1 MRKIDFRSVPRR
13 DWIKFG
19 AWAVALLLFALW
31 VGSFWLFFIPGL
43 LIFDNYITHI
53 IPWRWWQS
61 SPSSAVRS
69 VMRLVEDIVVVLIA
83 VQVLN
88 IFFFQNFKIPS
99 SSLEKTSLVGDHLFV
114 SKLRFGPRLPMT
126 PLAFPLV
133 HNQFP
138 WNGKKAYIDNPQLP
152 YKRIRGLGHLKRNE
166 LVVFNFPA
174 GDTVP
179 LKVTNPDYYTLCHLY
194 GRDRI
199 WSDMRTFGK
208 VVARPVDM
216 RDHYVKRCVG
226 LPGDDLEVRRNKLL
240 INNQEVEEPPH
251 SQLNYFIQT
260 DGTMLTEKELYDLG
274 VAKDDI
280 ALLDGLDQSYYPLYE
295 QLGFTGET
303 TKGFGLIYHMPLTV
317 AMRETLQ
324 KHSGVLHIEVEP
336 DPGQSVFTTY
346 PLSDLFDWTRDNYGP
361 IHIPARGETIQL
373 TAENLALYERC
384 IRNFE
389 HHTIEQTP
397 TGVLIDGEPASS
409 YTFEMDYYFMMGDNR
424 HNSAD
429 SRAWGFVPEDH
440 IVGKPLFVWLSLDK
454 DRDLL
459 HGKIRWRRFG
469 TVLR

>member
-19 AWAVALLLFALW
+19 VWAVALLLFALW

-61 SPSSAVRS
+61 SSSSALRS

-138 WNGKKAYIDNPQLP
+138 WNGKKAYVDNPQLP

-260 DGTMLTEKELYDLG
+260 DGTMLTEEELYDLG

-280 ALLDGLDQSYYPLYE
+280 ALLDGLDRSYYPLYE

-361 IHIPARGETIQL
+361 IHIPARGETIPL
-373 TAENLALYERC
+373 TEENLALYERC

>member
-1 MRKIDFRSVPRR
+1 MKKIDFKSVPRR
-13 DWIKFG
+13 DWIKF
-19 AWAVALLLFALW
+19 AIWAVILLFFAIW
-31 VGSFWLFFIPGL
+31 VGSVWLFLIPGV
-43 LIFDNYITHI
+43 LIFDNYITHL
-53 IPWRWWQS
+53 IPWRWWQKSES
-61 SPSSAVRS
+61 SLLRS
-69 VMRLVEDIVVVLIA
+69 TMHLVEDIVVVLIA

-114 SKLRFGPRLPMT
+114 SKLSFGPRLPMT

-138 WNGKKAYIDNPQLP
+138 WNGKKAYIDRPQLE
-152 YKRIRGLGHLKRNE
+152 YKRIRGLGHLERNE

-199 WSDMRTFGK
+199 WSDERTFGK

-226 LPGDDLEVRRNKLL
+226 MPGDDLEVRDNALY
-240 INNQEVEEPPH
+240 INGEATDLPKEA
-251 SQLNYFIQT
+251 QLNYFIQT
-260 DGTMLTEKELYDLG
+260 DGTILSEEELHKLG
-274 VAKDDI
+274 VADDDI
-280 ALLDGLDQSYYPLYE
+280 VTLDGLSKPYFPLYE
-295 QLGFTGET
+295 QLGFEGDLTR
-303 TKGFGLIYHMPLTV
+303 GFGLIYHLPLTRE
-317 AMRETLQ
+317 MKETLQ
-324 KHSGVLHIEVEP
+324 RHSGVLRIEVEP
-336 DPGQSVFTTY
+336 DPGQDVFTTY
-346 PLSDLFDWTRDNYGP
+346 PLSDLFEWTRDNYGP
-361 IHIPARGETIQL
+361 IHIPAKGETISL
-373 TAENLALYERC
+373 TPENIALYGRC

-389 HHTIEQTP
+389 RHTLEVTP
-397 TGVLIDGEPASS
+397 TAVLIDGRPATS

-440 IVGKPLFVWLSLDK
+440 IVGKPILVWLSLDK
-454 DRDLL
+454 DRDLFD
-459 HGKIRWRRFG
+459 GKIRWSRFG
-469 TVLR
+469 KILK

>member
-13 DWIKFG
+13 DWIKLG
-19 AWAVALLLFALW
+19 VWAVALLLFALW

-260 DGTMLTEKELYDLG
+260 DGTMLTEEELYDLG

-280 ALLDGLDQSYYPLYE
+280 ALLDGLDRSYYPLYE

-303 TKGFGLIYHMPLTV
+303 TKGFGLIYHMPLTA

-361 IHIPARGETIQL
+361 IHIPARGETIPL
-373 TAENLALYERC
+373 TAETLALYERC

-389 HHTIEQTP
+389 HHTIERTP

>member
-19 AWAVALLLFALW
+19 VWAVALLLFALW

-61 SPSSAVRS
+61 SSSSAVRS

-199 WSDMRTFGK
+199 WSDTRTFGK

-260 DGTMLTEKELYDLG
+260 DGTMLTEEELYDLG

-280 ALLDGLDQSYYPLYE
+280 ALLDGLDRSYYPLYE

-361 IHIPARGETIQL
+361 IHIPAKGETIPL
-373 TAENLALYERC
+373 TEENLALYERC

-389 HHTIEQTP
+389 HHTIERTP

>member
-19 AWAVALLLFALW
+19 VWAVALLLFALW

-152 YKRIRGLGHLKRNE
+152 YKRISGLGHLKRNE

-199 WSDMRTFGK
+199 WSDTRTFGK

-226 LPGDDLEVRRNKLL
+226 LPGDNLEVRRNKLL
-240 INNQEVEEPPH
+240 INNQEMEEPPH

-260 DGTMLTEKELYDLG
+260 DGTMLTEEELYDLG

-280 ALLDGLDQSYYPLYE
+280 ALLDGLDRSYYPLYE

-361 IHIPARGETIQL
+361 IHIPARGETIPL

-384 IRNFE
+384 ILNFE
-389 HHTIEQTP
+389 HHTIERTP

>member
-19 AWAVALLLFALW
+19 VWAVALLLFALW

-199 WSDMRTFGK
+199 WSDSRTFGK

-260 DGTMLTEKELYDLG
+260 DGTILTEEELYDLG

-303 TKGFGLIYHMPLTV
+303 TKGFADLPH
-317 AMRETLQ
+317 AA
-324 KHSGVLHIEVEP
+324 HSGDE
-336 DPGQSVFTTY
+336 
-346 PLSDLFDWTRDNYGP
+346 RDAAEAQRCP
-361 IHIPARGETIQL
+361 PHRGG
-373 TAENLALYERC
+373 A
-384 IRNFE
+384 
-389 HHTIEQTP
+389 
-397 TGVLIDGEPASS
+397 GS
-409 YTFEMDYYFMMGDNR
+409 
-424 HNSAD
+424 
-429 SRAWGFVPEDH
+429 
-440 IVGKPLFVWLSLDK
+440 
-454 DRDLL
+454 
-459 HGKIRWRRFG
+459 G
-469 TVLR
+469 TVGLHDLPTQ